1 MRAFLWASTSNQCRR
16 TPTPPPESADPT
28 APRDALY
35 CWKGKVSNARVDILK
50 ATLSAAKPNRIAHA
64 HREATM
70 TNIIEATYDGKVFR
84 PDKPV
89 RLQPNTHVTITI
101 EVDKSPDQPK
111 QNSFLQTARSLKL
124 NGPSDWAENI
134 DHYLENDR

>member
-1 MRAFLWASTSNQCRR
+1 
-16 TPTPPPESADPT
+16 
-28 APRDALY
+28 
-35 CWKGKVSNARVDILK
+35 
-50 ATLSAAKPNRIAHA
+50 
-64 HREATM
+64 M

-89 RLQPNTHVTITI
+89 SLQPNTHVKIII
-101 EVDKSPDQPK
+101 EVEISPDQPK

-134 DHYLENDR
+134 DDYLDKDR